1 MGAPSSGIPTSRT
14 STNVSAIV
22 SGKSHAPMFDV
33 LHNLTGEKRNA
44 SSAFRALRPGAAAIS
59 TPARPVS
66 AKPSICANRSSAQRL
81 DRDATA
87 FGKGEVVLDQRVLG
101 SDPAADHAVAALR
114 ATGAL

>member
-66 AKPSICANRSSAQRL
+66 A
-81 DRDATA
+81 
-87 FGKGEVVLDQRVLG
+87 
-101 SDPAADHAVAALR
+101 AADNSDR
-114 ATGAL
+114 ASSHSVGTTQETNGATIDQASRTASQSTDP